1 MKFKITMYH
10 FKNLYIFFYI
20 IALIISFFSTTNV
33 KAESFE
39 INNIEISKP
48 FENNFNKNE
57 VIDTGFREAFFQLI
71 KLLVKSNDQKKIDQ
85 ISLKEIKSMIESFSI
100 KEEKFIN
107 EIYNVKLGVS
117 FEKKKIFDY
126 LEKKNV
132 FPTQIIK
139 ETFLVI
145 PIIIDED
152 IKSLSIF
159 SNNKIFENWN
169 VFNEGTQLIK
179 YLLPSEDLEDMKLI
193 KSKSDFIEN
202 YDFKEIIEKYFLNH
216 SIVLLIFK
224 NEDTVKILSKINIQD
239 KIFIRNNSFKGIDF
253 NDETKVQNL
262 INDLKLIYEDLWKD
276 YNQINT
282 SIKLPLFIRVDNNNL
297 RNSANFESAME
308 KVDLINSYK
317 INRFDKDY
325 IYYEVIFNGTPQNFI
340 NIMKKKNY
348 IFDTQKKI
356 WILK

>member
-1 MKFKITMYH
+1 MHH
-10 FKNLYIFFYI
+10 FKNLYIFFCI

-33 KAESFE
+33 KAKSFE
-39 INNIEISKP
+39 IDNIEISKP
-48 FENNFNKNE
+48 FENNFSKNK
-57 VIDTGFREAFFQLI
+57 VLDAGFREAFFRLI
-71 KLLVKSNDQKKIDQ
+71 KILIKSDDLKKINQ
-85 ISLKEIKSMIESFSI
+85 INLKEIKTMIESFSI

-107 EIYNVKLGVS
+107 EVYNVKLGVS

-126 LEKKNV
+126 LEKKNI

-152 IKSLSIF
+152 INSLSIF
-159 SNNKIFENWN
+159 SNNKIFDNWN
-169 VFNEGTQLIK
+169 IINEETQLIK

-193 KSKSDFIEN
+193 KSKSDLIEN
-202 YDFKEIIEKYFLNH
+202 YDFKEIIEKYFLKH

-224 NEDTVKILSKINIQD
+224 NENTIKILSKINIQD
-239 KIFIRNNSFKGIDF
+239 KIFIRNNSFKEIDF
-253 NDETKVQNL
+253 NDEVKIQNL
-262 INDLKLIYEDLWKD
+262 INELKQIYEDLWKD

-282 SIKLPLFIRVDNNNL
+282 SIKLPLFIRVNNKDL
-297 RNSANFESAME
+297 VNSTNFESAME

-317 INRFDKDY
+317 INRFDKDH
-325 IYYEVIFNGTPQNFI
+325 IYYEVIFNGTPKNFI
-340 NIMKKKNY
+340 NIMKEKNY
-348 IFDTQKKI
+348 TFDTQKKI